1 VRSRP
6 RSKVAKLRG
15 VQDYRDQH
23 TWALRNR
30 RVTSSAVRN
39 VAVLYL
45 GAMSR
50 TEIKKVSA
58 QRVSRWRYFI
68 IQ

>member
-1 VRSRP
+1 VLLWP

-23 TWALRNR
+23 TRALRNR
-30 RVTSSAVRN
+30 RATSSTVRN
-39 VAVLYL
+39 VVILYL

-50 TEIKKVSA
+50 TKIKRVPA
-58 QRVSRWRYFI
+58 ERVSR
-68 IQ
+68 

>member
-1 VRSRP
+1 MRRRP

-23 TWALRNR
+23 TRALRNR
-30 RVTSSAVRN
+30 RVTSSTVRN
-39 VAVLYL
+39 VVILYL

-50 TEIKKVSA
+50 TKIKRVSA
-58 QRVSRWRYFI
+58 KRVSR
-68 IQ
+68 

>member
-1 VRSRP
+1 MRRMP

-15 VQDYRDQH
+15 VQDYHDQH

-30 RVTSSAVRN
+30 RVNSSAVRN

-50 TEIKKVSA
+50 TEIKRVLS
-58 QRVSRWRYFI
+58 QREYVAGEFR

>member
-1 VRSRP
+1 VFRWP

-23 TWALRNR
+23 TRALRNR
-30 RVTSSAVRN
+30 RVTSSTVRN
-39 VAVLYL
+39 VVILYL

-50 TEIKKVSA
+50 TKIKRVSA
-58 QRVSRWRYFI
+58 KRVSR
-68 IQ
+68 